1 MKVRFALLIPF
12 ALLGLALSPGS
23 VAWAESAGGVS
34 WTAPA
39 GWKAQRHS
47 PMRAATY
54 TVPAAGGDSEDGEC
68 GVYYFGTGGAGGVQ
82 ANVKRWIGQFR
93 APDGGP
99 ADQLA
104 QRASENING
113 IAVTTLDLTGTY
125 LFKPFPMAPRAT
137 PKTGY
142 RMLAAIVSA
151 PEGEVFFKLTAPEKT
166 TAAAEPNFRRMLQSL
181 RK

>member
-12 ALLGLALSPGS
+12 ALLGLASSPGS
-23 VAWAESAGGVS
+23 LAWAQSAGGVS
-34 WTAPA
+34 WTAPE
-39 GWKAQRHS
+39 GWKAQRQR

-54 TVPAAGGDSEDGEC
+54 TVPAAEGDSEDGEC
-68 GVYYFGTGGAGGVQ
+68 GVYYFGTGGAGGVE

-104 QRASENING
+104 HRASENING

-125 LFKPFPMAPRAT
+125 LFKPFPMSPRAT
-137 PKTGY
+137 PKAGY

-166 TAAAEPNFRRMLQSL
+166 TAAAEPDFRRMLHSL
-181 RK
+181 RE

>member
-1 MKVRFALLIPF
+1 MKVRLTLLISL
-12 ALLGLALSPGS
+12 ALLGPAWSPGS
-23 VAWAESAGGVS
+23 LAWAESAGGVS
-34 WTAPA
+34 WTAPE
-39 GWKAQRHS
+39 GWKAQRQR

-68 GVYYFGTGGAGGVQ
+68 GVYYFGTGGAGGVE

-93 APDGGP
+93 SPDGDP

-104 QRASENING
+104 QRASEKING
-113 IAVTTLDLTGTY
+113 ITVTTLDVTGTY
-125 LFKPFPMAPRAT
+125 LFKPFPRAPRAT
-137 PKTGY
+137 PKPGY

-166 TAAAEPNFRRMLQSL
+166 AAAAEPDFRRMLQSL

>member
-1 MKVRFALLIPF
+1 MKVRLTLLTSLV
-12 ALLGLALSPGS
+12 LLGPALSPGS
-23 VAWAESAGGVS
+23 VAWSQSAGGVS

-39 GWKAQRHS
+39 SWKAQRQR

-68 GVYYFGTGGAGGVQ
+68 GVYYFGTGGAGGVE

-104 QRASENING
+104 RRASEKING
-113 IAVTTLDLTGTY
+113 ITVTTLDLTGTY
-125 LFKPFPMAPRAT
+125 LFKPFPRAPRAI
-137 PKTGY
+137 PKPGY
-142 RMLAAIVSA
+142 RMLAAIVNA

-166 TAAAEPNFRRMLQSL
+166 TAAAEPDFRRMLQSL

>member
-1 MKVRFALLIPF
+1 MKARLTLLIPLV
-12 ALLGLALSPGS
+12 LLAAALSPIS
-23 VAWAESAGGVS
+23 LARAESAGGVS

-39 GWKAQRHS
+39 GWKAQRQR

-54 TVPAAGGDSEDGEC
+54 TVPAVEGDSEDGEC
-68 GVYYFGTGGAGGVQ
+68 GVYYFGAGGAGGIE

-104 QRASENING
+104 RRAGEKING
-113 IAVTTLDLTGTY
+113 IAVTTLDVTGTY
-125 LFKPFPMAPRAT
+125 LVKPFPRAPRAI
-137 PKTGY
+137 PKPGY
-142 RMLAAIVSA
+142 RMLAAIVGA
-151 PEGEVFFKLTAPEKT
+151 PEGTIFFKLTAPEKT
-166 TAAAEPNFRRMLQSL
+166 ASATESDFRRMLQSL